1 MICRTG
7 GLRCKEVKNVRDGT
21 KLEYMDDIELH
32 CASAGVT
39 ALVIF
44 VKSRL
49 FGLLGRCGD
58 LVIPWGCI
66 EIMGEDIILVK
77 GVFRCAEKGKKS
89 RGERLRD
96 RF

>member
-7 GLRCKEVKNVRDGT
+7 DLRCKEVINVRDGT
-21 KLEYMDDIELH
+21 KLGYVDDIELD

-44 VKSRL
+44 GKSRL
-49 FGLLGRCGD
+49 FGLLGRCED

-66 EIMGEDIILVK
+66 EIMGEDIVLVK
-77 GVFRCAEKGKKS
+77 GEFRGAEKGKKS
-89 RGERLRD
+89 LGERLRD
-96 RF
+96 WF